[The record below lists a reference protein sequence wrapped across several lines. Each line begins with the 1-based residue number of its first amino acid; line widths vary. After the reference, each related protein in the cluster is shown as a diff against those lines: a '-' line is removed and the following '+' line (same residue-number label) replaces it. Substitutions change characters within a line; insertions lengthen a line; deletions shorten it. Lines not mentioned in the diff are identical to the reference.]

1 MKIKN
6 FFSSPKKTM
15 ITVAC
20 IVAILA
26 ATATGSVFAA
36 RAIASSTSIGEDNAK
51 NFAFAD
57 AGIDPVSAQVVRTE
71 FDFEQGQFVYEVE
84 FVADG
89 TEYEY
94 WIKAS
99 DGSVVK
105 KQMELVTQE
114 GSNATVTA
122 KITMDAAKEMALK
135 DAGLTAS
142 EVTFTEQKIDLDDGV
157 SVYELDFYSNTHK
170 YEYEINANTGAV
182 YSKSKEARPINNTSS
197 RPAGTTS
204 KPAGTSS
211 QTQQPV
217 QSGSQKISLDAA
229 KSKALA
235 DAGVNAADTV
245 FTKAKLDY
253 DDGVA
258 VYDIEFY
265 NTATSYGYEYEIN
278 AYTGAVRSK
287 EAEPLKGANSASSGA
302 SQISLDSAKSIA
314 LKHAGLTASE
324 VVFSKTKLERDDGV
338 TAYEIEFYKGRM
350 EYEYKI
356 HAYTGEILEFDSDW
370 D

>member
-1 MKIKN
+1 MMNIN
-6 FFSSPKKTM
+6 RLFSSPKKT
-15 ITVAC
+15 IISVVC

-26 ATATGSVFAA
+26 VTATGSVFAA
-36 RAIASSTSIGEDNAK
+36 RAIASSTSIGEGNAK

-57 AGIDPVSAQVVRTE
+57 AGIDPVSAKEVRTK

-105 KQMELVTQE
+105 KQMEIVTQE

-122 KITMDAAKEMALK
+122 KITMDAAKEIALK

-142 EVTFTEQKIDLDDGV
+142 EVTFTKEKLDLDGGI
-157 SVYELDFYSNTHK
+157 SVYELDFHSNTHK
-170 YEYEINANTGAV
+170 YEYEINSNTGAV
-182 YSKSKEARPINNTSS
+182 YSKSKEAIQINTNSS
-197 RPAGTTS
+197 S
-204 KPAGTSS
+204 MPAGTSS
-211 QTQQPV
+211 QTQPPV
-217 QSGSQKISLDAA
+217 QSGSRKISLDAA

-235 DAGVNAADTV
+235 DAGVSASAAT
-245 FTKAKLDY
+245 FTKTELDY
-253 DDGVA
+253 DDGIE
-258 VYDIEFY
+258 VYEIEFY
-265 NTATSYGYEYEIN
+265 TATHKYDYEIDAN
-278 AYTGAVRSK
+278 TGTVRSK
-287 EAEPLKGANSASSGA
+287 DADVFEAARPSGGA

-314 LKHAGLTASE
+314 LKHAGLTAAE
-324 VVFSKTKLERDDGV
+324 VVFSKTKLERDDGITV
-338 TAYEIEFYKGRM
+338 YEIEFYKARM

-356 HAYTGEILEFDSDW
+356 HASTGEILEFDYELD
-370 D
+370 